1 MQVNKRAGF
10 TLVEMTIAVSI
21 LGVALTSAAMVS
33 KTGGDAHQ
41 TNAAVQSLENSLS
54 QSISRIAGELALSG
68 MDHLDPDPIEGLP
81 YQDLDYQVVVG
92 YTDTAPDLSVTRQI
106 VAEAEAGDA
115 NDGIDNDGDGL
126 IDERTLLMVRDV
138 GLATERRVVLCN
150 GVLEYLEG
158 ETFDGADENGN
169 GLEDEPGFHLE
180 RNGDVITI
188 RLSVGKQGPGGVTL
202 VRTAEL
208 DVRLRN

>member
-1 MQVNKRAGF
+1 MNY
-10 TLVEMTIAVSI
+10 
-21 LGVALTSAAMVS
+21 
-33 KTGGDAHQ
+33 
-41 TNAAVQSLENSLS
+41 
-54 QSISRIAGELALSG
+54 
-68 MDHLDPDPIEGLP
+68 LDPDPIQGLP
-81 YQDLDYQVVVG
+81 YQGLEYQVVTG
-92 YTDTAPDLSVTRQI
+92 YTGTTPDLSSTRQI

-115 NDGIDNDGDGL
+115 PDGIDNDGDGL
-126 IDERTLLMVRDV
+126 IDERALVFIRDV
-138 GLATERRVVLCN
+138 GLATQRRIVLCK

-158 ETFDGADENGN
+158 ETFNGADDNLN

>member
-1 MQVNKRAGF
+1 MRVNKRSGF
-10 TLVEMTIAVSI
+10 SLVEMTIAVSI
-21 LGVALTSAAMVS
+21 LGVALGSAAMVS

-41 TNAAVQSLENSLS
+41 TNAAIQSLENSLN
-54 QSISRIAGELALSG
+54 QSLARLATELASCG
-68 MDHLDPDPIEGLP
+68 VNHLNPDPIEGLP

-92 YTDTAPDLSVTRQI
+92 YTDTTPDLSATRQI
-106 VAEAEAGDA
+106 VAEAEGGDA

-126 IDERTLLMVRDV
+126 IDERTLVLVRDV
-138 GLATERRVVLCN
+138 GLATERRVVLCK

-158 ETFDGADENGN
+158 ETFNGDDDNGN
-169 GLEDEPGFHLE
+169 VLEDEPGFHLE
-180 RNGDVITI
+180 RNGRVITI
-188 RLSVGKQGPGGVTL
+188 RLSVGKQGPGGLTL